1 MVTANAANAAII
13 DPAPMVRAG
22 ILSAMSYNLAFW
34 AGGDDLDPGSV
45 YTRLNDE
52 QHVKGVDV
60 VDRDR
65 VLRAFA
71 EDLPGWAWD
80 GQFLRPPGSDPEG
93 TPAYDVSIGEQLIA
107 FIGYKFRGEHA
118 NEIIGAMHSL
128 GYRLYDPPTL
138 ERFA

>member
-1 MVTANAANAAII
+1 
-13 DPAPMVRAG
+13 
-22 ILSAMSYNLAFW
+22 MSYNLAFR

-52 QHVKGVDV
+52 QRVDMV
-60 VDRDR
+60 GRDR
-65 VLRAFA
+65 VLRLFA
-71 EDLPGWAWD
+71 EDLPGWTWD

-93 TPAYDVSIGEQLIA
+93 TPAYDVSIGEQLVE

-128 GYRLYDPPTL
+128 GYRLYDPQIL

>member
-1 MVTANAANAAII
+1 
-13 DPAPMVRAG
+13 
-22 ILSAMSYNLAFW
+22 MSYNLAFW

-45 YTRLNDE
+45 YTRLNGE
-52 QHVKGVDV
+52 QHVDSVDM

-71 EDLPGWAWD
+71 EDLPGWTWD

-93 TPAYDVSIGEQLIA
+93 TPAYDVSIGEQLVE

-128 GYRLYDPPTL
+128 GYRLYDPQTL